1 MMLGELETARRI
13 GVDIA
18 LIVVNNAAS
27 GYVKALQHLM
37 YGAGAYHAS
46 DLAETNYA
54 EVANALG
61 CTGIRVENP
70 EQMGPAIERAFRTQ
84 GPVVLDVVV
93 TRDPPKMLPAVDNRT
108 VQVKK
113 GDRVA

>member
-1 MMLGELETARRI
+1 VLDFAI
-13 GVDIA
+13 V
-18 LIVVNNAAS
+18 VVNNAAS

-37 YGAGAYHAS
+37 YGEGAYHAS

-54 EVANALG
+54 EVAKALG
-61 CTGIRVENP
+61 CTGIRVEEP
-70 EQMGPAIERAFRTQ
+70 GAVAPAIERAFRTK
-84 GPVVLDVVV
+84 GPVVIDVVV
-93 TRDPPKMLPAVDNRT
+93 TRDPAKMLPAVDNRA